1 MSKKEEQKT
10 ENGFSLEIRKNVEE
24 ATARKPMSKHSK
36 YEKYLNQILAINSS
50 EYPLEIAIPSGIT
63 GASLTAYMQIFF
75 SFTSAIYSYFSI
87 SILFISLIFKL
98 IFSPIFILEQNSFL
112 SR

>member
-36 YEKYLNQILAINSS
+36 YEKYLNQILAINST

-63 GASLTAYMQIFF
+63 GASLTAYIKKNMPDHKVFQRQ
-75 SFTSAIYSYFSI
+75 SI
-87 SILFISLIFKL
+87 IRI
-98 IFSPIFILEQNSFL
+98 E
-112 SR
+112 

>member
-24 ATARKPMSKHSK
+24 ATERKKMTRHSK

-50 EYPLEIAIPSGIT
+50 EYPLEIAIPNGIT
-63 GASLTAYMQIFF
+63 GASLTAYIKKNMPNNKVFQR
-75 SFTSAIYSYFSI
+75 
-87 SILFISLIFKL
+87 
-98 IFSPIFILEQNSFL
+98 QNVI
-112 SR
+112 RIE